1 MYFKKKR
8 VESCMDVEKFNKA
21 LKTKVALAKGCERRN
36 EIESAIKIWLEIS
49 EMTLNFS
56 KSRNINTTYKNMLIN
71 RTKGIVA
78 HIKNLKAGQIENVL
92 FDEEIILEEEESQEE
107 ITSESFDSEKL
118 VPPKIKKEKNGG
130 RKAKTNNDVSIVEN
144 SEFKAI
150 PEGFKEIQTSK
161 DFKIITPHDE
171 DYVKKRLGSESDSTH
186 EQSSLP
192 PQKRFDFEQ
201 PKVNKGLIC
210 FACGYDKNPKN
221 AKNCKNCGTEL
232 N

>member
-1 MYFKKKR
+1 
-8 VESCMDVEKFNKA
+8 MDVEKFNKV

-71 RTKGIVA
+71 RTKSIVA
-78 HIKNLKAGQIENVL
+78 HIKNLKAGQLEKVL
-92 FDEEIILEEEESQEE
+92 FDEEIILEEDTQEE
-107 ITSESFDSEKL
+107 TTSESIDNDVLVSHKIEKEEIE
-118 VPPKIKKEKNGG
+118 PRKE
-130 RKAKTNNDVSIVEN
+130 KTNNDVSIIEN
-144 SEFKAI
+144 SEFKSI

-171 DYVKKRLGSESDSTH
+171 DYVKKHLDSESDSNH
-186 EQSSLP
+186 EQSSKP
-192 PQKRFDFEQ
+192 PQERFDFEP
-201 PKVNKGLIC
+201 PKDHKGIIC
-210 FACGYDKNPKN
+210 FACGYDKNTKN
-221 AKNCKNCGTEL
+221 DKVCKSCGTEL

>member
-1 MYFKKKR
+1 
-8 VESCMDVEKFNKA
+8 MDVEKFNKA

-56 KSRNINTTYKNMLIN
+56 KSRNIDITYKNMLIN
-71 RTKGIVA
+71 RTKGILA
-78 HIKNLKAGQIENVL
+78 HIKNLKAGQIEKVL
-92 FDEEIILEEEESQEE
+92 FDEEIIYEEEDTKEE
-107 ITSESFDSEKL
+107 TTSESIESEKL
-118 VPPKIKKEKNGG
+118 GSPKIEKEEIEP
-130 RKAKTNNDVSIVEN
+130 RKAKTNNDVSSIGN
-144 SEFKAI
+144 SEFKSI

-171 DYVKKRLGSESDSTH
+171 DYVKKRLESESDSTH
-186 EQSSLP
+186 EQS
-192 PQKRFDFEQ
+192 PQPTQERFDFE
-201 PKVNKGLIC
+201 PLKDHKGSIC

-221 AKNCKNCGTEL
+221 AKTCKSCGTEL

>member
-1 MYFKKKR
+1 MYFKKKT
-8 VESCMDVEKFNKA
+8 VELWMDVEKFNKA
-21 LKTKVALAKGCERRN
+21 LKTKIALAKGCERRN

-78 HIKNLKAGQIENVL
+78 HIKNLKAGQIEKVL
-92 FDEEIILEEEESQEE
+92 FDEEVPIEEDTQEE
-107 ITSESFDSEKL
+107 TTSESIDSEKL
-118 VPPKIKKEKNGG
+118 VSHKIEKEENEPK
-130 RKAKTNNDVSIVEN
+130 KAMINNKDTIVEN
-144 SEFKAI
+144 SEFKSI

-171 DYVKKRLGSESDSTH
+171 GYVKKRLGSESDSTH
-186 EQSSLP
+186 EQSSQP
-192 PQKRFDFEQ
+192 PQERFDFEQ
-201 PKVNKGLIC
+201 PKDSKSVVC
-210 FACGYDKNPKN
+210 FACGFDKNTKN
-221 AKNCKNCGTEL
+221 SKVCKSCGTEL